1 MTELVSLNFLK
12 GDRTL
17 DLDPSQLC
25 HGGSDLR
32 EGEGEGG
39 YEIKQRRGKGKED
52 EWKKI
57 EGKGCEDEDR
67 IKNEST

>member
-1 MTELVSLNFLK
+1 MK
-12 GDRTL
+12 KIKRMK
-17 DLDPSQLC
+17 
-25 HGGSDLR
+25 HR
-32 EGEGEGG
+32 EGEGIRPEGGEGEGG

-67 IKNEST
+67 IKNEPT